1 MPQMAVRREPRPAT
15 IAAAVRD
22 RLDRRDDLTAA
33 DVRQSALPAATAAKP
48 AMSSLPHPS
57 AASLLLILA
66 CAAGCDQRT
75 SWVDVDASGC
85 NEARISAMNRD
96 RELVHQMG
104 AVCAVNGKAATAD
117 RLRCHGNTLQ
127 VACRE

>member
-1 MPQMAVRREPRPAT
+1 M
-15 IAAAVRD
+15 
-22 RLDRRDDLTAA
+22 
-33 DVRQSALPAATAAKP
+33 RQSALPAATAAKP

>member
-1 MPQMAVRREPRPAT
+1 MPT
-15 IAAAVRD
+15 
-22 RLDRRDDLTAA
+22 LS
-33 DVRQSALPAATAAKP
+33 RQ
-48 AMSSLPHPS
+48 S
-57 AASLLLILA
+57 AASLLLMFA
-66 CAAGCDQRT
+66 CAAGCDQPA

-85 NEARISAMNRD
+85 NAARISAMNRD

-104 AVCAVNGKAATAD
+104 AVCALNGKAAIAD